1 MGKTSG
7 GGEATT
13 ADRPGSQLELLESKL
28 RPPQLRSGTVSRTTL
43 LETLETPGAPP
54 IISISAP
61 PGYGKTTLLTQWTSR
76 SRRAFAWVS
85 LDDLD
90 NDPVVLLGSIA
101 GALDRV
107 LPLDPVIFD
116 DLVSGASVATVLS
129 RLGAALAGME
139 HSFVLVLDDLHALTN
154 QQSLD
159 AIDGLVDLMPPGSQL
174 VLCGRAVSPGLL
186 ATLRAQRRVRE
197 IGPSALRMNASQAKE
212 LLRAADV
219 ELSDAELAELLEHT
233 EGWPAGLYLAALAT
247 RGGDGTR
254 LKDTTAFRGNDR
266 FVADY
271 LRAELFPGL
280 PAGELRFLT
289 RTAVLERMCGPLC
302 DAVLESQGSE
312 KILDSLER
320 SNLFVVAL
328 DRTGCWY
335 RYHHLFQELLQ
346 AELAR
351 AEPEL
356 TAALLS
362 RAATWCEENG
372 EPEAA
377 VGYAQEAG
385 DVERVAALV
394 TAHGQSAYQRGH
406 AVTVERWLDWLEQ
419 NEGLEKSPLIAAL
432 GAWYSAIRGHPDSA
446 ERWMDWAQRGVMEL
460 EQESDREQ
468 VQPWLDLLRSSQC
481 QQGMETMQADA
492 QRALDGFGRASP
504 HWPTA
509 AFLLALSHRFSGEG
523 ERADD
528 LFADIAEAAIAAGAR
543 NAASIALAER
553 AFVAIERGDWLEA
566 EAHAE
571 KGNEIMRRA
580 RMEDYPPNVSVYA
593 ASARVAIHRD
603 EHDRASEHLAKA
615 QRMRPQLTH
624 IFAPYSIQVR
634 VELARAYT
642 ARADVA
648 GARTLLHE
656 AGALLRRGPDFGT
669 LGEQVGELRA
679 QLDSAE
685 LRVPGASTLTTAE
698 LRLLPLLA
706 THLTFRE
713 IGERLYL
720 SRHTVKSH
728 AISAYRKLDVTSRND
743 AVERARELGLL

>member
-7 GGEATT
+7 GDAETT
-13 ADRPGSQLELLESKL
+13 ADRPGSRLELLESKL
-28 RPPQLRSGTVSRTTL
+28 RPPQLRSAAVSRTTL
-43 LETLETPGAPP
+43 LETLETPGVPQ
-54 IISISAP
+54 IVSISTP
-61 PGYGKTTLLTQWTSR
+61 PGYGKTTLLAQWASR

-90 NDPVVLLGSIA
+90 NDPVVLLGNIA
-101 GALDRV
+101 RAFDRV
-107 LPLDPVIFD
+107 SPLDPAIFD

-139 HSFVLVLDDLHALTN
+139 PSLVLVLDDLHALTG

-174 VLCGRAVSPGLL
+174 VLCGRAESPGRLS
-186 ATLRAQRRVRE
+186 ALRAQGLVRE
-197 IGPSALRMNASQAKE
+197 IGPDALRMNESQAEE

-219 ELSDAELAELLEHT
+219 ELSDNQLAALVEHT
-233 EGWPAGLYLAALAT
+233 EGWPAGLYLAALAI
-247 RGGDGTR
+247 RGGDGRR
-254 LKDTTAFRGNDR
+254 LKDPSAFRGDDR

-271 LRAELFPGL
+271 LRAELLPSL
-280 PAGELRFLT
+280 PAKEIRFLT

-302 DAVLESQGSE
+302 DAVLDSQGSAE
-312 KILDSLER
+312 ILDSLER

-328 DRTGCWY
+328 DRTGYWY

-351 AEPEL
+351 AEPAL
-356 TAALLS
+356 TADLFA
-362 RAATWCEENG
+362 RAAIWCEENG
-372 EPEAA
+372 EPERA

-385 DVERVAALV
+385 EVERVAALV
-394 TAHGQSAYQRGH
+394 SAHGQSVYQRGH
-406 AVTVERWLDWLEQ
+406 AVTVERWLEWLEQ

-446 ERWMDWAQRGVMEL
+446 ERWMDWAQRGVIEL
-460 EQESDREQ
+460 EKESEREQ
-468 VQPWLDLLRSSQC
+468 VEPWLDLFRASRC
-481 QQGMETMQADA
+481 QQGVEAMQADA
-492 QRALDGFGRASP
+492 QRALDGFGRTSP

-509 AFLLALSHRFSGEG
+509 AFLLALSHLFSGEDG
-523 ERADD
+523 RADD

-580 RMEDYPPNVSVYA
+580 RMEDYPPNASVYA

-634 VELARAYT
+634 LELARAYT

-648 GARTLLHE
+648 GARTLLRE
-656 AGALLRRGPDFGT
+656 TGALLRRGADFGT
-669 LGEQVGELRA
+669 LGKQVDELRA

-685 LRVPGASTLTTAE
+685 VRVPGASTLTTAE

-728 AISAYRKLDVTSRND
+728 AISVYRKLDVTSRND

>member
-13 ADRPGSQLELLESKL
+13 ADRPEAQLELLESKL
-28 RPPQLRSGTVSRTTL
+28 RPPQLRSGTVPRTNL

-54 IISISAP
+54 IVSISAP
-61 PGYGKTTLLTQWTSR
+61 PGYGKTTLLAQWASR
-76 SRRAFAWVS
+76 SRRPFAWVS

-90 NDPVVLLGSIA
+90 NDPVVLLGNIA
-101 GALDRV
+101 RALDRV
-107 LPLDPVIFD
+107 SPLDPAIFD
-116 DLVSGASVATVLS
+116 DLVSGASVATVIS
-129 RLGAALAGME
+129 RLGAALAGTE
-139 HSFVLVLDDLHALTN
+139 NSFVLVLDDLQVVTN
-154 QQSLD
+154 PQSLD
-159 AIDGLVDLMPPGSQL
+159 AVDGLVDRMPPGSQL
-174 VLCGRAVSPGLL
+174 ALCGRAGSPGRL
-186 ATLRAQRRVRE
+186 ATLRAQGGVRE
-197 IGPSALRMNASQAKE
+197 IGPSVLRMNESQAKE
-212 LLRAADV
+212 LLRAAGV
-219 ELSDAELAELLEHT
+219 ELSDPELAELLKHT

-254 LKDTTAFRGNDR
+254 LKNPTAFRGDDR

-271 LRAELFPGL
+271 LRAELLPGL
-280 PAGELRFLT
+280 PAEELRFLT

-302 DAVLESQGSE
+302 DAVLESQGSAE
-312 KILDSLER
+312 ILDSLER

-328 DRTGCWY
+328 DRTGYWY
-335 RYHHLFQELLQ
+335 RYHHLFRELLQ

-351 AEPEL
+351 AEPAL

-362 RAATWCEENG
+362 RAATWCEQNG

-385 DVERVAALV
+385 EVERVAALV
-394 TAHGQSAYQRGH
+394 TAHGQSVYQRGH

-419 NEGLEKSPLIAAL
+419 HEGLEKSPLIAAL

-460 EQESDREQ
+460 EKESEREQ
-468 VQPWLDLLRSSQC
+468 VQPWLDLLRASQC
-481 QQGMETMQADA
+481 RQGMETMQADA
-492 QRALDGFGRASP
+492 QRAVDGFGRASP

-509 AFLLALSHRFSGEG
+509 AFLLALSHRFSGEEG
-523 ERADD
+523 RADD
-528 LFADIAEAAIAAGAR
+528 LFADIAEAAIATGAR

-553 AFVAIERGDWLEA
+553 AFLAIERGDWLEA
-566 EAHAE
+566 EARAE
-571 KGNEIMRRA
+571 QGNEVMRRA
-580 RMEDYPPNVSVYA
+580 RMEDYPPNASVYA

-603 EHDRASEHLAKA
+603 EHDHAADHLAKA

-648 GARTLLHE
+648 GARTLLRE

-669 LGEQVGELRA
+669 LGEQVDELRA

-685 LRVPGASTLTTAE
+685 VRAPGASTLTTAE

-728 AISAYRKLDVTSRND
+728 AISVYRKLDVTSRND